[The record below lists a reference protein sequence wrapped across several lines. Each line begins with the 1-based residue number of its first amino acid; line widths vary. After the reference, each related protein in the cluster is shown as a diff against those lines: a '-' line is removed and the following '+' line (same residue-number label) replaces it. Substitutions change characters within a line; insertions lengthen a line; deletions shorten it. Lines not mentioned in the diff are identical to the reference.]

1 MYIKEPSEKAQAV
14 VIWLHGLGSDYRDM
28 EALSLALTNPEP
40 LRHVYLQAPARAVT
54 INGGMVMPAWYDI
67 LDVTLT
73 DREDMDGIAES
84 YASVEK
90 AIESQLNEGFT
101 SEQIYLAGFSQG
113 AAIVLFTGMSYAK
126 RLGGVMA
133 LSGYIPKPDAIECH
147 QVQTLPIFLGVGR
160 YDDVVLPQ
168 WSQMSFQFL
177 KNHGYNEAILKEYD
191 MAHAICS
198 DEVRD
203 VSNWLSDRIQ
213 INIQRVL
220 MSSEGL

>member
-1 MYIKEPSEKAQAV
+1 MYIKEPLEKAQAV

-28 EALSLALTNPEP
+28 EALSQAFTNPEP
-40 LRHVYLQAPARAVT
+40 IRHVYLQAPNRSVT
-54 INGGMVMPAWYDI
+54 INGGMMMPAWYDI
-67 LDVTLT
+67 CDISLT
-73 DREDMDGIAES
+73 NREDLDGIVES
-84 YASVEK
+84 RCQVER
-90 AIESQLNEGFT
+90 AIQLQLDNGFT

-113 AAIVLFTGMSYAK
+113 AAIALFTGIGYAN
-126 RLGGVMA
+126 RLGGVMV
-133 LSGYIPKPDAIECH
+133 LSGYIPKPDALECH
-147 QVQTLPIFLGVGR
+147 QVKTLPVFLGVGR

-177 KNHGYNEAILKEYD
+177 KNHGYNEAIIQEYD

-203 VSNWLSDRIQ
+203 CSNWLSDRIQ

>member
-14 VIWLHGLGSDYRDM
+14 VIWLHGLGSNYHDM
-28 EALSLALTNPEP
+28 EALSQSLSNPESI
-40 LRHVYLQAPARAVT
+40 RHVYLQAPNRPVT

-67 LDVTLT
+67 KDMSLT
-73 DREDMDGIAES
+73 DREDLDGIADS
-84 YASVEK
+84 RRQVEQ
-90 AIESQLNEGFT
+90 AIQAQLDEGFT

-113 AAIVLFTGMSYAK
+113 AAIVLFTGIGYAK

-147 QVQTLPIFLGVGR
+147 QAKTLPIFMGVGR
-160 YDDVVLPQ
+160 YDDVVIPQ

-177 KNHGYNEAILKEYD
+177 KNHGYNEAIIQEYD
-191 MAHAICS
+191 MSHAICS

-203 VSNWLSDRIQ
+203 CSNWLSDRIQ